1 MFLGFPLGTH
11 RICSRIHR
19 LSSSDL
25 QLRNDPGEVLS
36 RIVMP
41 RNPLALS
48 LKQPWATLLAHGIKT
63 IEIRRWSTKCRGKIL
78 IHAARIPDPRPEG
91 WALVPKE
98 WLTQA
103 ELVGGII
110 GIGELTECVVYR
122 TPETFAA
129 DREKHLN
136 DPAWFQD
143 PAMFGF
149 VFTNLKALP
158 FRRYPGWMRFFE
170 VAPET
175 AEPKVPKSARIQKI
189 HGWWD

>member
-1 MFLGFPLGTH
+1 M
-11 RICSRIHR
+11 
-19 LSSSDL
+19 
-25 QLRNDPGEVLS
+25 PG
-36 RIVMP
+36 
-41 RNPLALS
+41 NPLALS

-63 IEIRRWSTKCRGKIL
+63 IEIRRWPTKCRGKIL
-78 IHAARIPDPRPEG
+78 IHAARIPDPRPEA
-91 WALVPKE
+91 WVLVPEE

-103 ELVGGII
+103 EQVGGII

-122 TPETFAA
+122 IPEAFAA
-129 DREKHLN
+129 DRDKHLN

-149 VFTNLKALP
+149 VFTKLKALP

-170 VAPET
+170 VAPER
-175 AEPKVPKSARIQKI
+175 AESKLPKSPKTRKI